1 MIFTLDIPQ
10 THRPLCQGKGL
21 KERTVPLN
29 RLARAAL
36 GDYLAERPSFNTPSL
51 FFSQAGK
58 PLSSHDIQRLVSNAS
73 TKAGI
78 TTTVT
83 PHILRHTFATR
94 ALRQGK
100 ADLATLSLILG
111 HENLT
116 TTARYLHPDAN
127 LMAEMVEEL

>member
-1 MIFTLDIPQ
+1 M
-10 THRPLCQGKGL
+10 RQGKGL
-21 KERTVPLN
+21 KEQTVPLS

-36 GDYLAERPSFNTPSL
+36 GDYLGERPSFNTQRL
-51 FFSQAGK
+51 FFSQASK
-58 PLSSHDIQRLVSNAS
+58 PLSSRDVQRLVNNAS
-73 TKAGI
+73 TKACI

-100 ADLATLSLILG
+100 MDLATLSLILG
-111 HENLT
+111 HENLI